1 MSKEREVIVYCPC
14 EGSIKISKNL
24 MFLPWYYFN
33 VYREYSD
40 FISWNYYHFENYK
53 LKIHNPILF
62 LTDKTFPN
70 HASFKS
76 FNKVILNNEEFEWEM
91 FSFIKRI
98 TDEVIDNTSWN
109 IKTLI

>member
-1 MSKEREVIVYCPC
+1 MCENKTFHHKPEVNFLIDFVHEISKEREVIVYCPC

-40 FISWNYYHFENYK
+40 FISWNYYHFETYK

-76 FNKVILNNEEFEWEM
+76 FNKVIL
-91 FSFIKRI
+91 
-98 TDEVIDNTSWN
+98 
-109 IKTLI
+109 